1 MQRFLGE
8 LDGLKSK
15 LESKKVEAQKVI
27 RSKMKDL
34 HALIDKWETRFLDTM
49 AETLDEKIEGI
60 GKQVRERHCKFGVQK
75 TRRNPK
81 KHRFFLEPRF

>member
-8 LDGLKSK
+8 LDLLKIK
-15 LESKKVEAQKVI
+15 LEGKKTEAQKVI

-34 HALIDKWETRFLDTM
+34 HVLIDKWETRFLDTM

-60 GKQVRERHCKFGVQK
+60 VKQVRNPDGGVSFQ
-75 TRRNPK
+75 N
-81 KHRFFLEPRF
+81 